1 MSTKIIIAGDLCL
14 QHRTANMTA
23 SQLQACH
30 QSVRDITVQADY
42 SILNL
47 ESAVTNHA
55 EAVPIFKA
63 GIPLKCDERILD
75 LIQFMGFHGVTLAN
89 NHFAD
94 YGGLVVKESLS
105 LLDKRLIDHVGAGL
119 DINDAQSV
127 MYKEIKGKT
136 YAFINA
142 CEHEFTIATEGQPGC
157 NALSLISQY
166 HAIQEAKE
174 CADYILVIIHGGHEN
189 YQLPSP
195 RMQKTYRFFID
206 IGADVV
212 INHHQHCYS
221 GYEVYNGKLIF
232 YGLGNFSFDENG
244 LRHQSWNE
252 GTLLTLVFD
261 GDINFTLT
269 PYIQGDDE
277 PGIHWM
283 NDLQKQ
289 VFEDKL
295 KELNTIIVN
304 PEALQKAFHEMAR
317 THSQDYI
324 NPLLPC
330 HNKWIMR
337 LFRYHLLPKRW
348 ENRLMP
354 TYMTLQRRLLL
365 KSYFQCETH
374 SEIMNNILL
383 NEYI

>member
-94 YGGLVVKESLS
+94 YGGAVLEESLS
-105 LLDKRLIDHVGAGL
+105 LLDERHIDRVGSG
-119 DINDAQSV
+119 INIQDAQTV
-127 MYKEIKGKT
+127 LYKKIKGT
-136 YAFINA
+136 TFAFINA
-142 CEHEFTIATEGQPGC
+142 CEHEFTIADIDKHGC
-157 NALSLISQY
+157 NALDPIQQY
-166 HAIQEAKE
+166 YSILEAKKQ
-174 CADYILVIIHGGHEN
+174 ADYVLMIIHGGHEG

-195 RMQKTYRFFID
+195 RMQETYRFYID
-206 IGADVV
+206 AGADVV

-221 GYEVYNGKLIF
+221 GYEIYKGKPVF
-232 YGLGNFSFDENG
+232 YGLGNLSFDENG

-252 GTLLTLVFD
+252 GFLLSLIFD
-261 GDINFTLT
+261 DGIHFMIT
-269 PYIQGDDE
+269 PYVQGDDE
-277 PGIHWM
+277 PGIYWM
-283 NDLQKQ
+283 NNSQKRM
-289 VFEDKL
+289 FEERI
-295 KELNTIIVN
+295 KELNAIIAH
-304 PEALQKAFHEMAR
+304 PEALRKAFVEMANA
-317 THSQDYI
+317 QANDYMY
-324 NPLLPC
+324 PLLPYQDRWLLC
-330 HNKWIMR
+330 

-348 ENRLMP
+348 RKRLLP
-354 TYMTLQRRLLL
+354 EYMTQQRRLLL
-365 KSYFQCETH
+365 KNYFQCEAH
-374 SEIMNNILL
+374 KDIMNNILS
-383 NEYI
+383 NE